1 MNRKMICFDMDGTIA
16 DLYAV
21 PNWLEMLRNED
32 ATPYMVAAPMWNM
45 EALADVCNVLIN
57 QGWEIRV
64 ITWLAMDSTED
75 YKNAVRL
82 AKLDWLIKY
91 GFPAEKIHMVAY
103 GTTKANVVRK
113 YAESAILID
122 DNDKVRHGW
131 TLGRAINP
139 VDTDIIAELW
149 KLVDTVEG

>member
-1 MNRKMICFDMDGTIA
+1 MKRKMICFDMDGTIA
-16 DLYAV
+16 DLYSV
-21 PNWLEMLRNED
+21 PNWQAKLEAQD
-32 ATPYMVAAPMWNM
+32 ASPYTEAAPMWDM
-45 EALADVCNVLIN
+45 QELRAILLDLIG

-75 YKNAVRL
+75 YKNMVRL

-91 GFPAEKIHMVAY
+91 DFPADKIHMVAY

-122 DNDKVRHGW
+122 DNEKVRNGW
-131 TLGRAINP
+131 TLGKVINP
-139 VDTDIIAELW
+139 ETGDLLERLRDLLI
-149 KLVDTVEG
+149 

>member
-1 MNRKMICFDMDGTIA
+1 MM
-16 DLYAV
+16 
-21 PNWLEMLRNED
+21 
-32 ATPYMVAAPMWNM
+32 AAPMWDM
-45 EALADVCNVLIN
+45 VELRNVLEMLIAQN
-57 QGWEIRV
+57 WEIRV

-91 GFPAEKIHMVAY
+91 NFPADKIHMVAY

-131 TLGRAINP
+131 HLGRTINP

-149 KLVDTVEG
+149 KLVEVVEA